1 MKHSIQARLLLTT
14 TFVLVV
20 FLTLTAG
27 ALDRAFRASV
37 VAGAEEQLR
46 LVIYS
51 LMGSVQQEAGQL
63 TFSQGISEPRLTQPD
78 SGLYAQVANDLGSV
92 VWLSPSALTT
102 DVNFPRGYS
111 APGLFEFSE
120 IDALIPRFQLSYT
133 VIWEGVDAEYVVFSA
148 VTDQRPYRV
157 AIAEFRRS
165 LGLGLGVAMLL
176 FILVQFLALRWGLK
190 PLRMMAAEV
199 HELEMGRRESL
210 SQRYPKELQG
220 LALNLDHFIVHEQRT
235 RARYRYALDDLA
247 HSLKTPLAVVRN
259 SLSDSSENSLLV
271 SEQLERMETT
281 VLHQLS
287 KASAGGPVMGG
298 KTIVLR
304 TVIERLLRAL
314 QTAYVDRDVHV
325 ERQLP
330 ADLVIRG
337 DERDIM
343 EIVGNLLENAFKYS
357 RGAVRVEVSSVE
369 GGALKAQIVVEDDG
383 PGIPRALRDEVVRRG
398 KRLDE
403 IEAGQ
408 GIGLAVV
415 VELVALYNGSLDISD
430 SRLLGGAKLTVLLP

>member
-210 SQRYPKELQG
+210 SQRYPKELLG

-314 QTAYVDRDVHV
+314 QTAYVDRGVHV

>member
-1 MKHSIQARLLLTT
+1 LKHSIQARLLLTT

-210 SQRYPKELQG
+210 SQRYPKELLG

-314 QTAYVDRDVHV
+314 QTAYVDRGVHV

>member
-210 SQRYPKELQG
+210 SQRYPKELLG